1 MAAAIIWLVD
11 TIIGLMILC
20 IIISAIASWLVAFDV
35 INTRNR
41 AVYSILSFLDSVTR
55 PLMEPFR
62 RIIPPLGGIDITPII
77 VLLGLQ
83 FVRMVFH
90 NTAAPALYQLLGGA
104 AAGCG
109 CGSRRA
115 VEPTGSTPSRPMRP
129 ATALCACA
137 CAPPRLTARPM
148 PP

>member
-1 MAAAIIWLVD
+1 MKSSAGFALKARTARSGLHIGRAGPSKREDVSMAEAIIWLVNS
-11 TIIGLMILC
+11 IIGLMILF

-41 AVYSILSFLDSVTR
+41 AVYSILTFLDAATR

-83 FVRMVFH
+83 FLRMIFN
-90 NTAAPALYQLLGGA
+90 NTAAPALYQLFG
-104 AAGCG
+104 
-109 CGSRRA
+109 
-115 VEPTGSTPSRPMRP
+115 
-129 ATALCACA
+129 
-137 CAPPRLTARPM
+137 
-148 PP
+148 

>member
-62 RIIPPLGGIDITPII
+62 RIIPPVGGVDLSPLA
-77 VLLGLQ
+77 LLLALQ
-83 FVRMVFH
+83 IALFVIASLRHSV
-90 NTAAPALYQLLGGA
+90 
-104 AAGCG
+104 
-109 CGSRRA
+109 
-115 VEPTGSTPSRPMRP
+115 
-129 ATALCACA
+129 
-137 CAPPRLTARPM
+137 M
-148 PP
+148 PLMLMQ

>member
-1 MAAAIIWLVD
+1 MKSSAGFALKARTARSGLHIGQAGSNKREDVSMAAAIIWLVD

-90 NTAAPALYQLLGGA
+90 NTAAPALYQLLG
-104 AAGCG
+104 
-109 CGSRRA
+109 
-115 VEPTGSTPSRPMRP
+115 
-129 ATALCACA
+129 
-137 CAPPRLTARPM
+137 
-148 PP
+148 